1 MSYDSRTVYIREG
14 RVLAQRAEL
23 AARGDGVRRGTRM
36 NRSTATAAPDPLW
49 TAADVARFLNA
60 SQSYVYKAAEAG
72 RLPCIRI
79 GAMLRFDPAR
89 IRQLVCGGAKEPSP

>member
-1 MSYDSRTVYIREG
+1 MRRPTS
-14 RVLAQRAEL
+14 
-23 AARGDGVRRGTRM
+23 AAP
-36 NRSTATAAPDPLW
+36 AAPDPLW

-72 RLPCIRI
+72 RLPCLRI

-89 IRQLVCGGAKEPSP
+89 IRALVLGDAADPR

>member
-1 MSYDSRTVYIREG
+1 MS
-14 RVLAQRAEL
+14 
-23 AARGDGVRRGTRM
+23 
-36 NRSTATAAPDPLW
+36 RSTSAAPDPRW

-89 IRQLVCGGAKEPSP
+89 IRQLVCGGVKEPSR